1 MRLTW
6 LLVLVYPWLIAASY
20 LSKQTIHQ
28 TRKYSSKEHF
38 MRRLLNNVSGKEE
51 ILLKRIGAAV
61 AIALEESKGGRET
74 ALVREGVASKT
85 KISNAIVKND
95 VRGVRIRR
103 QVDQEDIRRVLC
115 RAATVGEFF
124 RWLLQHMILSVLF
137 LHSTAAFFLLG

>member
-1 MRLTW
+1 
-6 LLVLVYPWLIAASY
+6 
-20 LSKQTIHQ
+20 
-28 TRKYSSKEHF
+28 

-51 ILLKRIGAAV
+51 ILLKRAGAAV
-61 AIALEESKGGRET
+61 AIALETKGGRET
-74 ALVREGVASKT
+74 AHVRENVALES
-85 KISNAIVKND
+85 KISNAIVKDD